1 MGKNDEMIGGFR
13 KNKLTQWIK
22 THPITAFFV
31 ITFVISWGL
40 GYTWILVVNDGIF
53 LLAPLA
59 FIAACGPALAG
70 IIISTVSNTQPK
82 EGTKRTYWIAFLV
95 AWVLSALV
103 FLANNTFINHAPFSA
118 VMLIF
123 TLITVMPVAFVISML
138 RSPLPQVRSYMASL
152 IRFRGVWGWSLL
164 AMLLFP
170 ALVLLSLLVSH
181 LIGRQPFQLS
191 LVPETGLVLIG
202 LIVVKFFY
210 QFFFFNATGEET
222 GWRGF
227 ALPRLQALTSP
238 LVACLVLNFFWG
250 PWHVFLWW
258 LEGRPVFS
266 AEFWAQTFLELF
278 AATVTLCWFYNR
290 SRGSI
295 LVAGIAHAAA
305 NTTMWLFPNLDWA
318 VYNWTVAVAALVMVV
333 VDRMW
338 KKLPSE
344 NQMVYRAPSACRTR
358 YEPTLRK
365 EIDNNA

>member
-1 MGKNDEMIGGFR
+1 M
-13 KNKLTQWIK
+13 NKVRHWI
-22 THPITAFFV
+22 TSHPITAFFI
-31 ITFVISWGL
+31 ITFTITWGL
-40 GYTWILVVNDGIF
+40 GYTWILVEKEEIF

-59 FIAACGPALAG
+59 FIGALGPALAG
-70 IIISTVSNTQPK
+70 IIISVISNTQPK
-82 EGTKRTYWIAFLV
+82 QGTKRNQWIAFLIG
-95 AWVLSALV
+95 WVVCELV

-152 IRFRGVWGWSLL
+152 IRFRAVWGWSLL

-305 NTTMWLFPNLDWA
+305 NTTFWLFPNLDWA
-318 VYNWTVAVAALVMVV
+318 VYNWTVAVAALGMILI
-333 VDRMW
+333 DRMW

-344 NQMVYRAPSACRTR
+344 NLMVYRAPSACRTQ